1 MKMPRSRE
9 VGRLVSIH
17 AGDHQPLPNPEAEQ
31 AMTFEDDSWYEGLT
45 RYLYTNLS
53 PDMKN
58 IERSHSALSSTLAC
72 SRSKMKKTERDKT

>member
-31 AMTFEDDSWYEGLT
+31 AMTFEDDSESDDDSGLEELVGT
-45 RYLYTNLS
+45 R
-53 PDMKN
+53 
-58 IERSHSALSSTLAC
+58 A
-72 SRSKMKKTERDKT
+72 

>member
-31 AMTFEDDSWYEGLT
+31 AMTFEDDSESDDDSGLEELVGT
-45 RYLYTNLS
+45 RAWPGTYI
-53 PDMKN
+53 P
-58 IERSHSALSSTLAC
+58 IWALIW
-72 SRSKMKKTERDKT
+72 KT